1 MRAQYEIDY
10 YPTVTAEVFAV
21 VDGQRELVDSFAELP
36 MAMEYCREGFA
47 SRGEAVHWHV
57 TRDEGVTVFRTQE
70 IYIPDLSRSASPEWE
85 AVPTTR
91 TTATDQEPD
100 RSTQKDSPSRG
111 SGAPEPRLE
120 GGPSR

>member
-10 YPTVTAEVFAV
+10 YPSVTAEVFAL

-70 IYIPDLSRSASPEWE
+70 IYIPDLSRSVSPEWE

-91 TTATDQEPD
+91 NNAVDKEQD
-100 RSTQKDSPSRG
+100 RATQKDSASRA
-111 SGAPEPRLE
+111 SVAPEPQLDDST
-120 GGPSR
+120 SR